1 MNQQELRKRIKHLH
15 DVFNMPYTL
24 VAHNVNVSS
33 GYIGQWIN
41 ETKTLSDEKF
51 EEVKKFYEY
60 LISEV
65 SKHNDK
71 I

>member
-33 GYIGQWIN
+33 GYIG
-41 ETKTLSDEKF
+41 
-51 EEVKKFYEY
+51 
-60 LISEV
+60 
-65 SKHNDK
+65 
-71 I
+71 